1 VTKRA
6 QSKACAITQSKAC
19 AITQSKS
26 RNQKRA
32 QSRNQNHAIKSV
44 RDQKRAATTFSRAR
58 ASALIKLIKKAAA
71 AK

>member
-1 VTKRA
+1 V
-6 QSKACAITQSKAC
+6 
-19 AITQSKS
+19 